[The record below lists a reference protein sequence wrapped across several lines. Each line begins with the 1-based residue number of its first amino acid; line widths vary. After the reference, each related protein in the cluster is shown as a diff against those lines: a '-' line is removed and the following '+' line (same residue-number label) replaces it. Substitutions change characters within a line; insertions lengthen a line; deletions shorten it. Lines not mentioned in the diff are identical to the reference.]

1 MEMLKDLIRPEL
13 LVLIP
18 VLYFIGL
25 GIKKSATIA
34 DKNIPILLGV
44 AGIALATIYV
54 AATTP
59 PASGAEILS
68 TVFAGVTQGV
78 LCAGCSVYVNQI
90 VKQSRKDETTK

>member
-1 MEMLKDLIRPEL
+1 MEIIKELIRPEL

-18 VLYFIGL
+18 VLYFIGI

-34 DKNIPILLGV
+34 DKLIPVLLGV
-44 AGIALATIYV
+44 VGIALATIYV

-59 PASGAEILS
+59 PASGADFLN
-68 TVFAGVTQGV
+68 TAFAGVTQGV

-90 VKQSRKDETTK
+90 VKQTGKDEK